1 MITKTIQCPSFCEKY
16 YYRDFKLVTEN
27 HSFGIFAWYESEYR
41 AGHIYSSDWNCP
53 FYTIYLVTEGIME
66 EMDFYGNKYQVPSGG
81 IVLHS
86 SFIGYRARAVTSLVR
101 RKCFH
106 LYKTEFTKK
115 LISCFFPE
123 EFIFLAHPDLAE
135 AESLFDRI
143 KEEYCRNNIKQDPSA
158 LLGLV
163 TELLEHIR
171 YRLPAHTRNSRF
183 DQILSCVENNLNTPR
198 LNREFLCLECGTSPS
213 TLDRL
218 FRKHVFQS
226 VNEYIVEKR
235 LNHACDLLSVTTLRV
250 SEIASASGFSSINH
264 MNWLFK
270 KKFGMT
276 PTKYR
281 EKTRLAYI
289 PVLDIKDAEKTP

>member
-1 MITKTIQCPSFCEKY
+1 M
-16 YYRDFKLVTEN
+16 
-27 HSFGIFAWYESEYR
+27 
-41 AGHIYSSDWNCP
+41 
-53 FYTIYLVTEGIME
+53 
-66 EMDFYGNKYQVPSGG
+66 
-81 IVLHS
+81 
-86 SFIGYRARAVTSLVR
+86 
-101 RKCFH
+101 
-106 LYKTEFTKK
+106 
-115 LISCFFPE
+115 
-123 EFIFLAHPDLAE
+123 
-135 AESLFDRI
+135 
-143 KEEYCRNNIKQDPSA
+143 
-158 LLGLV
+158 
-163 TELLEHIR
+163 
-171 YRLPAHTRNSRF
+171 
-183 DQILSCVENNLNTPR
+183 ENNLNTPR